1 MYDYTIKKNSMYS
14 VNGLFETPIGTFLKL
29 IFDNQTWIFFS

>member
-1 MYDYTIKKNSMYS
+1 MDS

-29 IFDNQTWIFFS
+29 ILENQTWIFFS